1 MEIPEGL
8 KYSKEH
14 EWVLVE
20 GQSATIGIT
29 EYAQEELG
37 DIVYVELP
45 EVGEKVVKDDPFG
58 AVESVKAVS
67 DVYAPVSG
75 SVLEINDVLP
85 DNPETIND
93 DPYGDGWMIRVE
105 LSDPDD
111 LKDLMDADEYA
122 EYVAQQKE
130 ENDEEDEDDEEEDEE
145 EKSRRAM
152 RYTPHTPA
160 DRDHMLRAIGVD
172 AVEALYRHIPA
183 PLRARARID
192 LPPGLTELAV
202 RRRLAALAARN
213 AAAGDWSL
221 FLGGGIY
228 QHFIP
233 GAVDAVISRSEFAT
247 SYTPYQPEV
256 SQGTLQA
263 QFEFQTLICQLT

>member
-105 LSDPDD
+105 LSDLDD

-130 ENDEEDEDDEEEDEE
+130 ENEDEDEDDEEEDTEE
-145 EKSRRAM
+145 DEDEDK
-152 RYTPHTPA
+152 
-160 DRDHMLRAIGVD
+160 
-172 AVEALYRHIPA
+172 
-183 PLRARARID
+183 
-192 LPPGLTELAV
+192 
-202 RRRLAALAARN
+202 
-213 AAAGDWSL
+213 
-221 FLGGGIY
+221 
-228 QHFIP
+228 
-233 GAVDAVISRSEFAT
+233 
-247 SYTPYQPEV
+247 
-256 SQGTLQA
+256 
-263 QFEFQTLICQLT
+263 